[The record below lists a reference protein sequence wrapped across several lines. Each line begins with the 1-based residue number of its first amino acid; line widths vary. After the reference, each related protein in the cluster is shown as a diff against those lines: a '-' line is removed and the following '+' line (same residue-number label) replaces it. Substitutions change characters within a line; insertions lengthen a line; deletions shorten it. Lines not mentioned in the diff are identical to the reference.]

1 MNPVADEMKL
11 YLELNP
17 DDPASC
23 LHYGVKRRSGRYPW
37 GSGKEPY
44 QHSGDFLSRVE
55 ELEKKG
61 MTQTKIAEELGLT
74 TTDFRVQKSLA
85 KEERRK
91 LLVARAED
99 LRGKGLSLNEIAKQM
114 GYDNDSSVRSLLNDK
129 SKERM
134 LQAKATADFLKD
146 LCDDKGIIDV
156 GKGSEKMAGCSE
168 QQMEKAL
175 YILQTQGYE
184 VYGGGIPQAT
194 NPGQQTT
201 GKFLCK
207 PGTEYKEIYDFDKV
221 HLIDESN
228 YILTEGGQ
236 KKRRAFEYPSSLDPK
251 RLQVVYGDQG
261 GIDKDGVVEL
271 RRNVPD
277 ISLGNDHYSQVR
289 ILVDGTHYIKGM
301 ARYAD
306 DLPDGVDVRFNTNK
320 PSGTPILGEDKF
332 NTVLKPIKKDP
343 NNPFGSAIKE
353 RGGQLY
359 YDDPNGN
366 FTDPVTGNKQSLS
379 LINKTK
385 EEGDVADWTKKLP
398 AQFLGK
404 QSQKL
409 INQQLAL
416 TKANYI
422 SDFDE
427 IRNLT
432 NPTVKKKLLESFARE
447 CDSAAEHL
455 QAAGLPRSQYE
466 IILPL
471 SDIKDNEVYAPNYRD
486 GEKVALVRFPHES
499 ISQIPILTVNNKS
512 SEGKRVI
519 GSDAKDAVGIT
530 KKVADQLS
538 GADFDGDTVL
548 VIPASGKNK
557 IIAKEPF
564 EGMKDFDAKI
574 EYGPNSPGS
583 IGRNYRKMKNTQ
595 TEMGKIS
602 NLITDMT
609 LKGASEKEITKAIK
623 YCQTVIDA
631 EKHGLDYKRSE
642 IENDIPTLKKIY
654 QGRIENGRY
663 HEGASTLLSRSK
675 GETSVLKRQG
685 SAKIND
691 DGTLSWKTA
700 DDLTYVDKKT
710 GKVVTRTQKSTQMRE
725 ANDAMELVSDLRTP
739 QELAYADY
747 ANFMKDLG
755 KQARK
760 LYLETGEIKYNP
772 TTAKTYAPQVQSLNA
787 KLEQAE
793 RNAPLERKA
802 NMIATSRVNAQKK
815 DNPSMTKAEIK
826 KANQM
831 AIEDARYMV
840 GAKRQP
846 IEVSEKE
853 WECIQGGGISPTKL
867 RKILNF
873 MNDATIKEL
882 ATPKTQKGLSDAK
895 INKIQQMR
903 ASGYTISEIA
913 DDLGVSTSTI
923 SKYMK

>member
-1 MNPVADEMKL
+1 MNPVSDEIKS
-11 YLELNP
+11 YLEFNP

-37 GSGKEPY
+37 GSGQNPY

-55 ELEKKG
+55 ELEKSGKS
-61 MTQTKIAEELGLT
+61 QTEIARELGMT

-99 LRGKGLSLNEIAKQM
+99 LRAKGYSLNEIARQM

-134 LQAKATADFLKD
+134 LQAKATADYLKD
-146 LCDDKGIIDV
+146 ICDEKGIIDV

-194 NPGQQTT
+194 NQGQQTT
-201 GKFLCK
+201 GKFLCP
-207 PGTEYKEIYDFDKV
+207 PGTEYKEIYNFDNV

-236 KKRRAFEYPSSLDPK
+236 KKRKAFEYPTSLDPK
-251 RLQVVYGDQG
+251 RLQVVYAEQG
-261 GIDKDGVVEL
+261 GLDKDGLIEL
-271 RRNVPD
+271 RRGVED

-320 PSGTPILGEDKF
+320 PEGTPVLGEDKL
-332 NTVLKPIKKDP
+332 NTVLKPIKSDP

-353 RGGQLY
+353 RGGQRY
-359 YDDPNGN
+359 YDDPNGK
-366 FTDPVTGNKQSLS
+366 FTDPVTGEKQSLS
-379 LINKTK
+379 IINKTK
-385 EEGDVADWTKKLP
+385 EEGDVAQWSKKLP
-398 AQFLGK
+398 SQFLGK
-404 QSQKL
+404 QSDKL
-409 INQQLAL
+409 IKQQLDL

-422 SDFDE
+422 SDYDE
-427 IRNLT
+427 ICNLT

-455 QAAGLPRSQYE
+455 QAAALPRAKYE
-466 IILPL
+466 VILPL
-471 SDIKDNEVYAPNYRD
+471 TDIKDTEVFAPNYRQ
-486 GEKVALVRFPHES
+486 GEKVALVRFPHEGT
-499 ISQIPILTVNNKS
+499 SQIPILTVNNKS
-512 SEGKRVI
+512 KEGLSVI
-519 GSDAKDAVGIT
+519 GADAKDAVGISS
-530 KKVADQLS
+530 KVAQQLS
-538 GADFDGDTVL
+538 GADFDGDTVM
-548 VIPASGKNK
+548 VIPTGGKNK
-557 IIAKEPF
+557 IIAKPQF
-564 EGMKDFDAKI
+564 EGLKDFDPKI
-574 EYGPNSPGS
+574 EYGPHSPGS
-583 IGRNYRKMKNTQ
+583 EGTTYRKMRNTQ
-595 TEMGKIS
+595 TEMGIIS

-609 LKGASEKEITKAIK
+609 LKGASEKELTKAMRHSM
-623 YCQTVIDA
+623 TVIDA

-654 QGRIENGRY
+654 QGRIENGKYR
-663 HEGASTLLSRSK
+663 EGASTLLSRAK
-675 GETSVLKRQG
+675 GEISVPKRQG
-685 SAKIND
+685 SPKINE
-691 DGTLSWKTA
+691 DGSLSWKTA
-700 DDLTYVDKKT
+700 DNLTYVDPKT
-710 GKVVTRTQKSTQMRE
+710 GKVKTRTQQSTQMRE
-725 ANDAMELVSDLRTP
+725 AKDAMELVSDLRTR

-755 KQARK
+755 KKARK
-760 LYLETGEIKYNP
+760 EYLATNEIKYNP
-772 TTAKTYAPQVQSLNA
+772 TAAKTYAPQVTSLNA
-787 KLEQAE
+787 KLEFAE

-802 NMIATSRVNAQKK
+802 NMIAKTRVDAQKQ
-815 DNPSMTKAEIK
+815 DNPAMSKAEIK
-826 KANQM
+826 KANQL
-831 AIEDARYMV
+831 AIEDARNMV
-840 GAKRQP
+840 GAKRHP
-846 IEVSEKE
+846 IEVTDKE

-873 MNDATIKEL
+873 MDDAQIKEMSM
-882 ATPKTQKGLSDAK
+882 PKTQKGLSNAK
-895 INKIQQMR
+895 IAKIQQMR
-903 ASGYTISEIA
+903 ASGYTISDIA

-923 SKYMK
+923 TKYLN